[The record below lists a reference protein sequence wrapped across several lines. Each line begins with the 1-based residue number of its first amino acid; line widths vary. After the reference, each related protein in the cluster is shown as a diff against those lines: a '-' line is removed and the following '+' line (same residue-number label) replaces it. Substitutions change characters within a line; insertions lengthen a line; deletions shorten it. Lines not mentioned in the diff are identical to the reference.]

1 MSGSFVLAGCKLMGN
16 NRLYPYT
23 MVMKNDQLPLNT
35 NWKGVPASK
44 SISS

>member
-1 MSGSFVLAGCKLMGN
+1 
-16 NRLYPYT
+16 

-44 SISS
+44 SISSW